1 MSPSRKDEATLTE
14 EDVRREHEREAKP
27 GPHWAYLFGV
37 LGGGLV
43 VMLALIGFL
52 GNAS

>member
-1 MSPSRKDEATLTE
+1 MSRREGETTLTE
-14 EDVRREHEREAKP
+14 EDVRNEHEHSARP

-43 VMLALIGFL
+43 LMLGLIVFL
-52 GNAS
+52 GSAP